1 MDSFDIGIKKFM
13 IKMKNTAVTG
23 LEGDSDFHPGSLLT
37 LAARIELERFPLL

>member
-23 LEGDSDFHPGSLLT
+23 VGSDSDFHPGSLLT
-37 LAARIELERFPLL
+37 LAARIGPERFPPL